1 MVRRHHLIEIKGIKE
16 LTLSISSTP
25 HHSSL
30 PPTNHSIE
38 RNHGSQIVSTRVLQQ
53 NQEQSR
59 HDADTQSLRLV
70 TRSGHGGIDY
80 SISLRACVQRRRER
94 GFAHQGREASY
105 MAAMYSR
112 ASPVAYALRRRCISR
127 IESSA
132 TRRSSAVR
140 MYLRMAPSV
149 SPASS
154 CSTSSCTR

>member
-1 MVRRHHLIEIKGIKE
+1 VRRYVVLR
-16 LTLSISSTP
+16 S
-25 HHSSL
+25 
-30 PPTNHSIE
+30 
-38 RNHGSQIVSTRVLQQ
+38 RVLLATPTARPA
-53 NQEQSR
+53 SGAR
-59 HDADTQSLRLV
+59 DAAPPSPEGVHLGCSFQHLADIGRRPPL

-105 MAAMYSR
+105 LAAMYSR

-132 TRRSSAVR
+132 IRRSSAVR